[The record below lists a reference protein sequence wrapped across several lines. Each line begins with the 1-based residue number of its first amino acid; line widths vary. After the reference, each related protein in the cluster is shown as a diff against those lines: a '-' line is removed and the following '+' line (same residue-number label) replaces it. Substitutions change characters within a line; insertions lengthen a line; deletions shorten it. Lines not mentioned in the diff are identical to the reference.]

1 MFLWFWIFLF
11 CTFVVLLF
19 LMFCF
24 LFWKLQT
31 LIETQM
37 IKKPKRKGDIRAK
50 LSKKE
55 WDWNLNRVINFETII
70 TKNFEL
76 KVIMSSALD
85 KSNCTEVPYGKAVLK
100 GFIKLTG
107 KQLQGNSIFTKISVL
122 LKKDYIT
129 SVFQWFFK
137 NIFRAAI

>member
-85 KSNCTEVPYGKAVLK
+85 KSNCTEVPYGKAVCTEGFYKVNREITAREFYFYQDFSPIEK
-100 GFIKLTG
+100 GLHYKCFPV
-107 KQLQGNSIFTKISVL
+107 IF
-122 LKKDYIT
+122 
-129 SVFQWFFK
+129 
-137 NIFRAAI
+137 